1 MEEVYECM
9 IWLDE
14 MRIDVMSTS
23 MCGCVCASCCPQV
36 VDDWLAG

>member
-23 MCGCVCASCCPQV
+23 MCACACAQAAV
-36 VDDWLAG
+36 HK